1 VSRRQAAAQGFKRL
15 VDYLDVPLPNGQP
28 ARPRQARGRVRLPA
42 LAILALLLVAGPV
55 GLAFSRTSRAQ
66 PTVTLA
72 DVARQAGCQ
81 LHEYQRG
88 RTTNPPVTGRLVER
102 EFVPDGSHIG
112 QLPPSVAAT
121 THSLL
126 HGRVLIQYRPGLPP
140 EQIRALDRFVKRDP
154 DYVVGFANQT
164 GMPAP
169 VAATA
174 YLSLLTCPRVS
185 AGSLGALAAFRERRK
200 AFGNAF

>member
-1 VSRRQAAAQGFKRL
+1 MTGQTQLIKYSERP
-15 VDYLDVPLPNGQP
+15 VDYIDVPLPNEQP
-28 ARPRQARGRVRLPA
+28 PRARQTRSRIRLPA
-42 LAILALLLVAGPV
+42 LALLTLLLAAGPV
-55 GLAFSRTSRAQ
+55 GLALSRTSRAQ

-72 DVARQAGCQ
+72 DIAQEAGCQ
-81 LHEYQRG
+81 LHEYERG

-102 EFVPDGSHIG
+102 EFVSDGSHMG
-112 QLPPSVAAT
+112 EPPPSVAAT

-126 HGRVLIQYRPGLPP
+126 HGRVLIQYRPGLPR

-154 DYVVGFANQT
+154 EYVVGFANQT
-164 GMPAP
+164 GMSAP

-174 YLSLLTCPRVS
+174 YLSLLTCPRVT
-185 AGSLGALAAFRERRK
+185 AGTLRAVRAFRDRRK